1 MSKKSISSIFVAVA
15 IAITAVAMA
24 ACGKNR
30 SFTANLTMKGLG
42 TQDII
47 AMFVD
52 TDGIVELTVM
62 GVDDSFTIEGAID
75 NPTVIELYS
84 RSGSPMG
91 NFIAVPGEKSQLEIE
106 GGKLTS
112 AGKSKAN
119 QAYINFISDMP
130 ENASAAD
137 INRLVAS
144 IVDADAENIAA
155 RPIFAHYFNVAA
167 DPEEAARIL
176 QIFEAQKD
184 PLSVELQHVAS
195 QIEMAE
201 AIADKM
207 PETISLLTPADT
219 IAEADFA
226 SAPLTV
232 TFITSTIERGGDT
245 LALPIEELLP
255 ERSSLIV
262 IRTTLDT
269 INWERNRSKYKG
281 KNVSHFWSPGGM
293 EFNAGTSVALA
304 DYPYWIVNDSTL
316 QRLYSSASLDSI
328 TAFIKNYKK

>member
-15 IAITAVAMA
+15 IALTAVVMA

-30 SFTANLTMKGLG
+30 SFTADLTMKGLG

-47 AMFVD
+47 AMIVD
-52 TDGIVELTVM
+52 TDGITELTVM
-62 GVDDSFTIEGAID
+62 GVDDSFTIEGAVD
-75 NPTVIELYS
+75 NPTVVELYS
-84 RSGSPMG
+84 RSGSPLG
-91 NFIAVPGEKSQLEIE
+91 SFIAVPGEKSQLEIE

-119 QAYINFISDMP
+119 QAYIDFISRLP
-130 ENASAAD
+130 EDASPAEV
-137 INRLVAS
+137 NRLVAT
-144 IVDADAENIAA
+144 IVDTDAENIAV

-176 QIFEAQKD
+176 QIFEAQKE
-184 PLSVELQHVAS
+184 PLSIELEHVAS

-201 AIADKM
+201 AVAGKM
-207 PETISLLTPADT
+207 PETVSLLTPADT

-232 TFITSTIERGGDT
+232 TFISSTIERGGDT

-269 INWERNRSKYKG
+269 INWERNRGKYNG
-281 KNVSHFWSPGGM
+281 ENVSHFWSPGGM
-293 EFNAGTSVALA
+293 EFSAGSLVAIA

-316 QRLYSSASLDSI
+316 QRLYSTASIDSI